1 MTKLSLWFPVFL
13 LAGITLT
20 GIQAQCF
27 SVQDAVQSHI
37 QVLEQKRVDC
47 TKLVQKGNAAL
58 ADKDYELAYELFKS
72 AVDNLPQ
79 AGKATSSIRGVA
91 LRGFCEVSLLLA
103 SQRIYE
109 SRNTDAKL
117 ILEVVL
123 LDRYNP
129 NYRPAKTLRWQLMEN
144 PFLALQ

>member
-1 MTKLSLWFPVFL
+1 MIKFPLWFLVFL

-20 GIQAQCF
+20 GIHAQCS
-27 SVQDAVQSHI
+27 SVLDAVQSHI

-47 TKLVQKGNAAL
+47 TKLVQKANAAL

-91 LRGFCEVSLLLA
+91 LRGFCEASLLLA
-103 SQRIYE
+103 SQRVYE
-109 SRNTDAKL
+109 SRNADAKL

-129 NYRPAKTLRWQLMEN
+129 NYRPAKVLRWQLLEN
-144 PFLALQ
+144 PFLVLQ

>member
-1 MTKLSLWFPVFL
+1 MTKLPLWFPVFL
-13 LAGITLT
+13 LVGVTLP
-20 GIQAQCF
+20 IVQAQYPG
-27 SVQDAVQSHI
+27 VQGAVESHI
-37 QVLEQKRVDC
+37 QILEQKRAYC
-47 TKLVQKGNAAL
+47 AELVQKGSAAV
-58 ADKDYELAYELFKS
+58 ADNDYEFAYELFKS

-91 LRGFCEVSLLLA
+91 LRGFCEASVLLA
-103 SQRIYE
+103 TQRIYE
-109 SRNTDAKL
+109 SRNTDARL

-123 LDRYNP
+123 QDRYNP

>member
-1 MTKLSLWFPVFL
+1 MIKFPLWFPVFL
-13 LAGITLT
+13 IASVTLA
-20 GIQAQCF
+20 GIQAQCP
-27 SVQDAVQSHI
+27 SVQGSVESHI
-37 QVLEQKRVDC
+37 QVLEQKRFDC
-47 TKLVQKGNAAL
+47 TKLVQKGNVAL
-58 ADKDYELAYELFKS
+58 ADKDYEFAYELFKS

-91 LRGFCEVSLLLA
+91 LRGFCEASLLLA

-109 SRNTDAKL
+109 SRNTDARL

-123 LDRYNP
+123 QDRYKP

-144 PFLALQ
+144 PFLALR